1 MKRTILLN
9 LILLLLTVGFAQKKE
24 PVTVDRWSGL
34 GFDFHIGGG
43 IYFADSK
50 TAQYYNGDPSR
61 EVNLGLLFDNKYR
74 YDEITQLIIN
84 NYPYVDSIWFDPVDL
99 PQKMKY
105 SLGMSL
111 GLGMKYQFHKNWGFM
126 INYSHIRLT
135 ASDVFLI
142 RFPQP
147 SGNIRNDY
155 AMEYLKAVEE
165 RSFFDIGITHTFHV
179 HPTLRP
185 FLEMGLQ
192 FNYIKVRSFEAI
204 IEDRPFNL
212 LYSVSTPYVPG
223 QQTTPNY
230 RNWAAPGYGLSFS
243 GGIKIIFNQIFSLD
257 PVAYFSI
264 SSMGH
269 SDNLI
274 GYDQGFTFNYGI
286 MIRLVM
292 SDLYFSH

>member
-1 MKRTILLN
+1 
-9 LILLLLTVGFAQKKE
+9 
-24 PVTVDRWSGL
+24 
-34 GFDFHIGGG
+34 
-43 IYFADSK
+43 
-50 TAQYYNGDPSR
+50 
-61 EVNLGLLFDNKYR
+61 
-74 YDEITQLIIN
+74 
-84 NYPYVDSIWFDPVDL
+84 
-99 PQKMKY
+99 
-105 SLGMSL
+105 
-111 GLGMKYQFHKNWGFM
+111 
-126 INYSHIRLT
+126 
-135 ASDVFLI
+135 
-142 RFPQP
+142 
-147 SGNIRNDY
+147 
-155 AMEYLKAVEE
+155 
-165 RSFFDIGITHTFHV
+165 
-179 HPTLRP
+179 
-185 FLEMGLQ
+185 MGLQ